1 MVESRAMRIAP
12 PPARPVQPLNEA
24 DGLAEARP
32 PVVALAVEHPIA
44 VDVPRIQTTPLVSE
58 YPESWRVDVE
68 GYLRLAETGV
78 LPTKTELFHGRIAL
92 MAAQG
97 NAHAICINRLYDR
110 LRRIFPEPWFI
121 RNQMT
126 HRFSATLAYEPDL
139 ALLSREPTIGSALDE
154 LPLLVIEVAES
165 TQAYDL
171 GPKRLDYARLGV
183 PEYWVIDLP
192 RKRVRIFRSP
202 VATAADAENAYAIEL
217 AAEFDGKVSCLAA
230 AESFV
235 PVAEFVPNVG

>member
-1 MVESRAMRIAP
+1 M
-12 PPARPVQPLNEA
+12 RPVERSEEA
-24 DGLAEARP
+24 DGLAETTP
-32 PVVALAVEHPIA
+32 PVASCADESVKKFDASDGPANRP
-44 VDVPRIQTTPLVSE
+44 VSE
-58 YPESWRVDVE
+58 YPAVWRVDVDH
-68 GYLRLAETGV
+68 YMRLAETGV

-126 HRFSATLAYEPDL
+126 HRFSSTLAYEPDL
-139 ALLSREPTIGSALDE
+139 ALLSKEPTIGSALDE

-202 VATAADAENAYAIEL
+202 VAAPADAENAYAIEL
-217 AAEFDGKVSCLAA
+217 AAEFDGKVACLAA

-235 PVAEFVPNVG
+235 PVAEFVPGV